1 MNPYMLEDEEMSE
14 EISGV
19 SAGLTSSE
27 RSQSDQDVTYLFRV
41 GLGCFLMPVTGHGCS
56 AVT

>member
-1 MNPYMLEDEEMSE
+1 MNPYMLEDGEKSEEM
-14 EISGV
+14 SGV

-41 GLGCFLMPVTGHGCS
+41 GLGCFLHRGR